1 MKLFN
6 KTKKRTKVERLVWTL
21 NNSKWQFSREL
32 ESEFQF
38 LDLKINKLKPFNKI
52 GFVYLQ
58 EFKPSGWMFLKDFQV
73 LYLQRWIFLKV

>member
-1 MKLFN
+1 MTIFKRAGIRISVFRS
-6 KTKKRTKVERLVWTL
+6 KK
-21 NNSKWQFSREL
+21 
-32 ESEFQF
+32 
-38 LDLKINKLKPFNKI
+38 NKLKPFNKI